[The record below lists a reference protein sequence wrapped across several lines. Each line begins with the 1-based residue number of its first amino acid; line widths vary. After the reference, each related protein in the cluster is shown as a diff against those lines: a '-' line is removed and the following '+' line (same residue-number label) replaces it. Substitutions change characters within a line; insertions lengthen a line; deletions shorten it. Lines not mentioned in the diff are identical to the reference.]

1 MSQNGSDLMSMGYS
15 TEKEKS
21 DKPGFE
27 ESEPNKTLCF
37 NLNPKAGYFVHNNL
51 LVGLDV
57 GVAYSKKL
65 FETGEYAFNEK
76 TTLSCA
82 GPFIRYYF
90 QAKIAKPFLEI
101 TSLFGTLKNKYAY
114 IDGTYGSKSSI
125 ISFGGGAGLS
135 APIGK
140 KVSFDFIA
148 GYNSMTVKDLDNNP
162 DNDRTVFGTIGFKL
176 GSTILLG
183 QNDVK

>member
-1 MSQNGSDLMSMGYS
+1 MSMGYS

-51 LVGLDV
+51 LVGLDI

-76 TTLSCA
+76 TTLCCA

-90 QAKIAKPFLEI
+90 NTKISKPFLEI
-101 TSLFGTLKNKYAY
+101 TIHMGANQALFHLVEAQ
-114 IDGTYGSKSSI
+114 
-125 ISFGGGAGLS
+125 ACQLQLV
-135 APIGK
+135 K
-140 KVSFDFIA
+140 KLA
-148 GYNSMTVKDLDNNP
+148 L
-162 DNDRTVFGTIGFKL
+162 
-176 GSTILLG
+176 IL
-183 QNDVK
+183 